1 MNDSPFRSLRVK
13 QHRFIEY
20 NQPDGPGGELTGPV
34 FHEPLSSSPYPTAPV
49 APAASVLPHAVFYS
63 QPNFGGLS
71 MSLHEGRYTTVSLSI
86 GDNKACSV
94 KVPEGLKVTLFDND
108 NFSGASE
115 IIVADTVDLG
125 AWDNKLSSIVI
136 ETLAGSPKA
145 VIRT

>member
-1 MNDSPFRSLRVK
+1 MNDSPFRSLRVR

-20 NQPDGPGGELTGPV
+20 NGQLDPTSIFYRGAPPSSGASAAPSTPV
-34 FHEPLSSSPYPTAPV
+34 PPAP
-49 APAASVLPHAVFYS
+49 PKAVFYS

-71 MSLHEGRYTTVSLSI
+71 MSLPEGRYTTSSLSI

-94 KVPEGLKVTLFDND
+94 KVPQGLKVTLFDND

-115 IIVADTVDLG
+115 IIVADTIDLG

-136 ETLAGSPKA
+136 EKLVGSPKA